1 MVLGR
6 DNRVGFLLALS
17 VALMHG
23 GFGECYSQQPSLAT
37 HRKSY
42 FLNTGPGIKYVGS
55 RVCARC
61 HAGIYREYVRT
72 AMGRSMTLP
81 GDPSLPKPRSPVR
94 IHNAKLD
101 RDYEMFCKGS
111 DLYQS
116 ESKTAPD
123 GSEVFRDT
131 HRIAYALGAG
141 ENGIGYLVREGNY
154 LIEAPLSYY
163 RQTQAWEL
171 SPGYDLG
178 DLGFDRLA
186 PVACLVCHS
195 GRPEPVPGREGLY
208 RDPPFKELAIGC
220 ENCHG
225 PGQLHVEERTKGA
238 PLRGSIDRSIVNP
251 ADLPSW
257 LANDICMMCHE
268 SGDARILQLGKTYL
282 DFRPGTP
289 LDRIVAIFAVPF
301 TPHSPPRSPL
311 LQQYMQMVLSKC
323 YRRSGGKLACIT
335 CHNHHFEPAALE
347 APAYYRKKCLS
358 CHSEQSC
365 SVALT
370 ERRRKS
376 PPDNCVGCHMPRQN
390 LQGISHSSLTN
401 HRIIAYAGEPFP
413 DAAFHMTTPNLRD
426 LVYLDQEP
434 GRVNSSVDPLVL
446 LQAYRDLLRQHPEYR
461 DSEIRLL
468 DALMKAQP
476 DNPQVLSALGDRAML
491 TGTAEG
497 LAEAQKDLG
506 RAIAE
511 GSTSASDFDL
521 YARLLIS
528 SGAMGEAVDV
538 LKRDIALYPYLTER
552 YKMLAFAYLKLHEY
566 DLALKTMKEELR
578 LFPQDSDMRKLVAH
592 VQNSLVSS
600 PP

>member
-1 MVLGR
+1 
-6 DNRVGFLLALS
+6 
-17 VALMHG
+17 
-23 GFGECYSQQPSLAT
+23 
-37 HRKSY
+37 
-42 FLNTGPGIKYVGS
+42 
-55 RVCARC
+55 
-61 HAGIYREYVRT
+61 
-72 AMGRSMTLP
+72 
-81 GDPSLPKPRSPVR
+81 
-94 IHNAKLD
+94 
-101 RDYEMFCKGS
+101 
-111 DLYQS
+111 
-116 ESKTAPD
+116 
-123 GSEVFRDT
+123 
-131 HRIAYALGAG
+131 
-141 ENGIGYLVREGNY
+141 
-154 LIEAPLSYY
+154 
-163 RQTQAWEL
+163 
-171 SPGYDLG
+171 
-178 DLGFDRLA
+178 
-186 PVACLVCHS
+186 
-195 GRPEPVPGREGLY
+195 
-208 RDPPFKELAIGC
+208 
-220 ENCHG
+220 
-225 PGQLHVEERTKGA
+225 
-238 PLRGSIDRSIVNP
+238 
-251 ADLPSW
+251 
-257 LANDICMMCHE
+257 
-268 SGDARILQLGKTYL
+268 
-282 DFRPGTP
+282 
-289 LDRIVAIFAVPF
+289 
-301 TPHSPPRSPL
+301 
-311 LQQYMQMVLSKC
+311 
-323 YRRSGGKLACIT
+323 
-335 CHNHHFEPAALE
+335 
-347 APAYYRKKCLS
+347 
-358 CHSEQSC
+358 
-365 SVALT
+365 
-370 ERRRKS
+370 
-376 PPDNCVGCHMPRQN
+376 MPRQN

-476 DNPQVLSALGDRAML
+476 DNPQVLSALGERAML